1 MKRTLSWLFVLMGI
15 GAWVFALGFVF
26 VRSKIE
32 TSPSTEAP
40 LVGHTAPDFEL
51 QNLDGQNIKLS
62 ELRGHPV
69 LINFWATWCGYCLD
83 EMPVIE
89 KYYEHYAP
97 NLTVLGVEVGDSVDD
112 VRAVVAKYGFTY
124 DMLRDPDS
132 IVFDRYKLDA
142 FPVTFMV
149 DSQGIIQVKHLGWMS
164 ENRLV
169 SYLSQVGLEK

>member
-1 MKRTLSWLFVLMGI
+1 MKRNLSGLLIFMGI

-26 VRSKIE
+26 VRSKIAA
-32 TSPSTEAP
+32 SPSAVAP
-40 LVGHTAPDFEL
+40 MVGHTAPDFEL
-51 QNLDGQNIKLS
+51 LNLDGQPIRLS
-62 ELRGHPV
+62 ELRGQPV

-89 KYYEHYAP
+89 KYYERFTP
-97 NLTVLGVEVGDSVDD
+97 DLTVLGVEVGDSVDD
-112 VRAVVAKYGFTY
+112 IRAVVEKYGFTY
-124 DMLRDPDS
+124 DILRDPDS
-132 IVFDRYKLDA
+132 RVFDQYKLDA

-164 ENRLV
+164 EDKLV